1 MYLYIIYLKRDE
13 KHYTYLKLVETTRH
27 KDKIIQKTLLNFGNI
42 EQWPEDKLNELVFQ
56 LNEFCNLKLGPKIE
70 DVDIHDAF
78 DFGACFALDT
88 IWAQLNLS
96 DTLRH
101 HMKAHTCEIDI
112 VPPVKAM
119 VFNRLLEP
127 SSKLRVSEWVT
138 TQAIHE
144 ISQRDSPA
152 PLLPEPG
159 LSHGAQGIPRGRY
172 FLECQ

>member
-1 MYLYIIYLKRDE
+1 MYLRIIHLKRDE
-13 KHYTYLKLVETTRH
+13 KHYKYLKLVETTRH

-56 LNEFCNLKLGPKIE
+56 LNGFCNLKLGPKIE

-78 DFGACFALDT
+78 DFEACFAPDT
-88 IWAQLNLS
+88 I
-96 DTLRH
+96 
-101 HMKAHTCEIDI
+101 C
-112 VPPVKAM
+112 
-119 VFNRLLEP
+119 
-127 SSKLRVSEWVT
+127 
-138 TQAIHE
+138 AIHDM
-144 ISQRDSPA
+144 SQRDSPA